1 LSSTFIDSNI
11 FIAFANKKD
20 RDHNRSLELL
30 DRVRKREI
38 SPAYS
43 SDYVFDETV
52 TTALIRTRRPST
64 AIKAG
69 KLILGSE
76 DEGIPRLVRI
86 IRVDERIFS
95 EAWETFKT
103 QRFEGLSFTDH
114 TILAQLRE
122 FRIDTLT
129 SFDSAFDGLAPRLS

>member
-38 SPAYS
+38 TPAYT

-64 AIKAG
+64 AVKAG

-95 EAWETFKT
+95 EAWKTFKT
-103 QRFEGLSFTDH
+103 ERFEGLSFTDH

-122 FRIDTLT
+122 FRIDTFT
-129 SFDSAFDGLAPRLS
+129 SFDSAFDGLATRLS

>member
-38 SPAYS
+38 SPAYT

-76 DEGIPRLVRI
+76 DERIPRLVRI
-86 IRVDERIFS
+86 IRVDERTFS
-95 EAWETFKT
+95 QAWETFKA

-114 TILAQLRE
+114 TILAQLKE

-129 SFDSAFDGLAPRLS
+129 SFDSAFDGLTPRVS